1 MGVFFERQAPSPQG
15 QAAVA
20 AAIEQALRVEP
31 ATVSH
36 PVDEA
41 RRRAAEATADA
52 SAEPQSFQTGR
63 FLIALALVAVLVVLG
78 IWSDAQGYQDSSKQV
93 FGLAAT
99 AFGVIVGL
107 LGGEKGTA
115 TN

>member
-1 MGVFFERQAPSPQG
+1 
-15 QAAVA
+15 
-20 AAIEQALRVEP
+20 
-31 ATVSH
+31 
-36 PVDEA
+36 
-41 RRRAAEATADA
+41 
-52 SAEPQSFQTGR
+52 
-63 FLIALALVAVLVVLG
+63 VAVLVVLG
-78 IWSDAQGYQDSSKQV
+78 IWSDAQGYEDSSKQV